1 MEIKQIRN
9 ATIRV
14 LYAGKTFL
22 IDPWLL
28 EKGQMGCFLD
38 IPGNPFHVPDTAKE
52 GIPMPM
58 CALPEPAEEILK
70 DVDFYIVTHIHPD
83 HIDMAPDGTVGRML
97 DKTVPVLVQNE
108 TDGRVF
114 RESGFEQVLVLGE
127 TAYACGDVSITR
139 TPALHGVI
147 EPCGEACG
155 IIFQAKQEK
164 TLYVA
169 GDTIWTT
176 EIKKTLQ
183 TFTPDVVVL
192 NACAAE
198 LAGFGRLIMNDE
210 DVEAVART
218 APDAQI
224 VISHMDT
231 VAHASITRYTMRG
244 LLAKRGVD
252 YLMPEDGETLVFN

>member
-22 IDPWLL
+22 IDPWLA

-38 IPGNPFHVPDTAKE
+38 IP
-52 GIPMPM
+52 
-58 CALPEPAEEILK
+58 ILK
-70 DVDFYIVTHIHPD
+70 GVDYYVVTHIHPD
-83 HIDMAPDGTVGRML
+83 HVDMAPDGTVGRML

-108 TDGRVF
+108 IDGKVF

-155 IIFQAKQEK
+155 VIFQAKQEK

-169 GDTIWTT
+169 GDTVWTT
-176 EIKKTLQ
+176 EIKKTLR

-198 LAGFGRLIMNDE
+198 LVGFGRLIMNDE

-224 VISHMDT
+224 VI
-231 VAHASITRYTMRG
+231 RG
-244 LLAKRGVD
+244 C
-252 YLMPEDGETLVFN
+252 

>member
-1 MEIKQIRN
+1 
-9 ATIRV
+9 
-14 LYAGKTFL
+14 
-22 IDPWLL
+22 
-28 EKGQMGCFLD
+28 MGCFLD
-38 IPGNPFHVPDTAKE
+38 IPGNPFHVPDAAKE

-58 CALPEPAEEILK
+58 CALPEPAGEILK
-70 DVDFYIVTHIHPD
+70 GVDYYVVTHIHPD
-83 HIDMAPDGTVGRML
+83 HVDMAPDGTVGRML

-108 TDGRVF
+108 IDGKVF

-155 IIFQAKQEK
+155 VIFQAKQEK

-169 GDTIWTT
+169 GDTVWTT
-176 EIKKTLQ
+176 EIKKTLR

-198 LAGFGRLIMNDE
+198 LVGFGRLIMNDE

-252 YLMPEDGETLVFN
+252 YLMPEDGETLIFN